1 MDIAALSIALNQ
13 AQIKQQAGLSVMKTV
28 MATAETN
35 AAGLMQMLKSSG
47 GLAPHPYLGSRIDL
61 KG

>member
-13 AQIKQQAGLSVMKTV
+13 SQIKQQVGLSVMKTV
-28 MATAETN
+28 MSTAETN
-35 AAGLMQMLKSSG
+35 AAGLIQMLNESG
-47 GLAPHPYLGSRIDL
+47 GQAPHPYLGAHIDL